1 MLAAKCRKRPCDG
14 SSIAD
19 DAVSSGATHRNCHFL
34 TDLADAREACD
45 DRSLE
50 VPHSSQN
57 PTVRR
62 QRVAGTV
69 AAKFT
74 ASF

>member
-1 MLAAKCRKRPCDG
+1 MRPRDAT
-14 SSIAD
+14 SIA
-19 DAVSSGATHRNCHFL
+19 TMLFHPTRLNRNCHFL

-57 PTVRR
+57 PTIRR
-62 QRVAGTV
+62 RRVAGTV